1 MVAPYVG
8 AWIETSKYAA
18 KAQLQASHPTWV
30 RGLKHSMV
38 RQRRSIR
45 QSHPTWVR
53 GLKLCYPCKDGVVL
67 FVAPYVGAWIE
78 TPMIIQ
84 VIRNYLVAP
93 YVGAWIETSHQT
105 RNA

>member
-18 KAQLQASHPTWV
+18 KAQLQA
-30 RGLKHSMV
+30 
-38 RQRRSIR
+38 
-45 QSHPTWVR
+45 SHPTWVR